1 MEYTVNSHDVKVRT
15 KQDQH
20 IFSVTVN
27 TTPTIK
33 FDQIQDVDVSNIQ
46 NNQVIMYDQ
55 ATQRYKFVNPSEVL
69 DRADDVD
76 NNAIDFG
83 SY

>member
-1 MEYTVNSHDVKVRT
+1 MEYTVNSHNVKVRT
-15 KQDQH
+15 KQD

-33 FDQIQDVDVSNIQ
+33 FDQIQDVDVTNIQ

-55 ATQRYKFVNPSEVL
+55 VTQKYKFVNPSEIL